1 VSWRLAIIAA
11 GAWLLAACADDGA
24 APAADGGSDAAVHDA
39 GTPASYAAVKQIIQR
54 SCAYVRCHD
63 GAIIGAGLPFRRNGD
78 YASVLVGVG
87 ACEYER
93 MPRVMP
99 YDPDQSWIMVKL
111 TASFRPKD
119 DPYAN
124 YIQFDPGPDWDPN
137 QRGCKDQT
145 DDGSP
150 LFGMR
155 MPATAPNMLPDEDL
169 AAIRG
174 WIIAGAPTD

>member
-1 VSWRLAIIAA
+1 MLGVLP
-11 GAWLLAACADDGA
+11 LLAACASSDAAPYA
-24 APAADGGSDAAVHDA
+24 APAADGGSDDGAP
-39 GTPASYAAVKQIIQR
+39 PASYAAVQQIIQR

-63 GAIIGAGLPFRRNGD
+63 GPILGGTLALRRHGD
-78 YASVLVGVG
+78 YASVLVGVT

-99 YDPDQSWIMVKL
+99 YDPEHSWIMVKL
-111 TASFRPKD
+111 TTHFRPAD

-124 YIQFDPGPDWDPN
+124 YIEFEPEPDWDPN

-145 DDGSP
+145 DDGTP

-169 AAIRG
+169 AAIRA
-174 WIIAGAPTD
+174 WILAGAPAE